1 MDKTVSNYII
11 EIGKQVFSEASFR
24 TAYSWF
30 IDVVQYLKEEIRKEQ
45 ERQVV

>member
-11 EIGKQVFSEASFR
+11 EIGKQVFSEALFK

-30 IDVVQYLKEEIRKEQ
+30 NEVVQYLKEEIRKDQ
-45 ERQVV
+45 ERQDD